1 MEKAIGIVK
10 SSSTRFAMIGTIM
23 VMVFAT
29 VTIAYGMDNMVMGA
43 HDVFHDYRHVMG
55 MPCH

>member
-1 MEKAIGIVK
+1 MKNVIEKVK
-10 SSSTRFAMIGTIM
+10 SSSSRFAMIGAIM